1 MLNENVGKDLA
12 FGQVF
17 IFYKEVK
24 RLDDLLFEA
33 AKAWEYLLD
42 IQYVLNYGMKDR
54 IAGYVLKFRKE
65 DFFHLAGF
73 QYLNDI
79 NIPKYSKAKYLE
91 KVLDRTILGEHIEKS
106 LNYERDVKPRL
117 EGLVLLNELLH
128 SSFKTYI
135 FRSNC
140 LNFGTRIKAK
150 FLITNSE
157 MSVIVFLFVDENTE
171 EIAEL
176 FCRSIFTKDYRDYT
190 QNQKAIRIMYKE
202 IMGKENGVLIG
213 KMPLKNN
220 EI

>member
-54 IAGYVLKFRKE
+54 ILRYVLKFRKE

-91 KVLDRTILGEHIEKS
+91 KVIDRTILGEHIRKS
-106 LNYERDVKPRL
+106 LN
-117 EGLVLLNELLH
+117 
-128 SSFKTYI
+128 
-135 FRSNC
+135 
-140 LNFGTRIKAK
+140 
-150 FLITNSE
+150 
-157 MSVIVFLFVDENTE
+157 
-171 EIAEL
+171 
-176 FCRSIFTKDYRDYT
+176 
-190 QNQKAIRIMYKE
+190 
-202 IMGKENGVLIG
+202 
-213 KMPLKNN
+213 
-220 EI
+220 

>member
-54 IAGYVLKFRKE
+54 ILRYVLKFRKE

-91 KVLDRTILGEHIEKS
+91 KVIDRTILGEHIRKS
-106 LNYERDVKPRL
+106 LNYDKYVKPRL
-117 EGLVLLNELLH
+117 EGLILLNELLH
-128 SSFKTYI
+128 SPFKTYI
-135 FRSNC
+135 FRSKC
-140 LNFGTRIKAK
+140 LNFGTEIKAK
-150 FLITNSE
+150 FLITNPE
-157 MSVIVFLFVDENTE
+157 MLVIVFLFVDENTE
-171 EIAEL
+171 EITDL
-176 FCRSIFTKDYRDYT
+176 FCRSIFIKDSRDYT

-202 IMGKENGVLIG
+202 ITGKEKEVFIDKIPSEN
-213 KMPLKNN
+213 
-220 EI
+220 

>member
-12 FGQVF
+12 FRQVF

-33 AKAWEYLLD
+33 AKSWEYLLD

-54 IAGYVLKFRKE
+54 ILSYVLKFRKE

-79 NIPKYSKAKYLE
+79 NAPKFSKAKYLE
-91 KVLDRTILGEHIEKS
+91 KVIDRTILGEHIGKS
-106 LNYERDVKPRL
+106 RNYDKYVKPRL

-128 SSFKTYI
+128 SPFKTYI

-140 LNFGTRIKAK
+140 LNFGTEIKAK
-150 FLITNSE
+150 FLITNPE

-171 EIAEL
+171 EITDL
-176 FCRSIFTKDYRDYT
+176 FCRSIFTKDSRDYT

-202 IMGKENGVLIG
+202 ITGKEKKVFID
-213 KMPLKNN
+213 KMPPEN
-220 EI
+220 